1 MPKDGQIL
9 PKNLPDV
16 KEFNAELD
24 KSLELLQSLGKSGEN
39 LELTMKGSANSMK
52 TSRDFSKETS
62 TDMTKR
68 SRIGKTILGVIQNQN
83 KGNKIAAA
91 FGKAKLAIQRTFI
104 NKQDGETKALLN
116 QFDIQQKSKKAKIDD
131 SNITADL
138 GVLLQ
143 NQIPM
148 FKEINMLMDKKK
160 RAAALIAITF
170 GITTKILKS
179 FAARTAVIGK
189 EFGALGMM
197 NKEFKNDILG
207 ASTNAKRLG
216 LDTKDVADV
225 VKELTTNFGMS
236 RDEALGLSNQILD
249 TSMALGLSVS
259 ETTKLVGSLTEIA
272 GLSFETANN
281 FSKQVGL
288 LAQAK
293 GAAPNAV
300 LKDIANSSETIAKFT
315 GMTPDNLAK
324 AAIQANKLGLQLK
337 DIASSAEGLLSFQ
350 DSLNKEIEASI
361 LLGRDVN
368 LQKARELALN
378 NDLEGV
384 AIEITKQV
392 GGQAEFEKMNLLQR
406 KALAASIGMSVE
418 QLAKVVSNQ
427 DKIRSL
433 NDRIGE
439 QKGFEEL
446 VGREGLDNISKIVND
461 FKTIGADVVNTI
473 GPGISFIAGGIASFT
488 QMLSKS
494 QFLIRVL
501 SGLFAGLAAKSL
513 TTAIGSIFTTFSQVP
528 LGLGIPA
535 AVGVVTGLM
544 TSISSAQKV
553 GDLFVGGQGPI
564 LTTPQGESFE
574 GSVRD
579 EVLMA
584 PGISTMVNNN
594 GGGGMSKQDMESAVS
609 NGVRGL
615 VEENK
620 KIREQNQRLI
630 AVTERQSGQIIDGLG
645 NLA

>member
-24 KSLELLQSLGKSGEN
+24 KSLELLQSLGKSGED

-116 QFDIQQKSKKAKIDD
+116 QFDIQQKSKKAKSDD

-138 GVLLQ
+138 GVLLK

-160 RAAALIAITF
+160 RAAALIGITF

-513 TTAIGSIFTTFSQVP
+513 TTAIGSIFTTFSGIP

-544 TSISSAQKV
+544 SSISSAQKV

-594 GGGGMSKQDMESAVS
+594 GSGMSKQDMESAVS

>member
-24 KSLELLQSLGKSGEN
+24 KSLELLQSLGKSGED

-116 QFDIQQKSKKAKIDD
+116 QFDIQQKSKKAKSDD

-138 GVLLQ
+138 GVLLK

-160 RAAALIAITF
+160 RAAALIGITF

-513 TTAIGSIFTTFSQVP
+513 TTAIGSIFTTFSGIP

-544 TSISSAQKV
+544 SSISSAQKV

-594 GGGGMSKQDMESAVS
+594 GGGMSKQDMESAVS

>member
-116 QFDIQQKSKKAKIDD
+116 QFDIQQKSKKAKSDD

-138 GVLLQ
+138 GVLLK

-160 RAAALIAITF
+160 RAAALIGITF

-513 TTAIGSIFTTFSQVP
+513 TTAIGSIFTTFSGIP

-544 TSISSAQKV
+544 SSISSAQKV

-594 GGGGMSKQDMESAVS
+594 GGGMSKQDMESAVS